1 MAKRPSNSHLT
12 VIDGRTFTWA
22 GECGTCNASDIMGGL
37 LHQRIWDDS
46 CDVGFFVKSHKTG
59 RQVLF
64 THTKDV
70 HEAEGDLIKSVYTS
84 YGSDREI
91 RLYIYND

>member
-1 MAKRPSNSHLT
+1 MAKRPTNSHLT
-12 VIDGRTFTWA
+12 VIDGRIFMWK
-22 GECGTCNASDIMGGL
+22 GNCGACDASDIMGVV

-59 RQVLF
+59 RKVLF

-70 HEAEGDLIKSVYTS
+70 HFKGELIKSVYTS
-84 YGSDREI
+84 YDSDREI